1 LRVTEPPA
9 PRVNMQRTRLWFDAV
24 AFFEHCDALRRRSD
38 DLRLRARAARAQAA
52 ALLAE
57 LRGSTDRQGPPSR
70 EPAYDL
76 SAGHDVIA
84 HSRNILHAS
93 ALRRAACERVRRGQS
108 SKDDPS

>member
-1 LRVTEPPA
+1 MTEPLA
-9 PRVNMQRTRLWFDAV
+9 GMRLWFDAV

-38 DLRLRARAARAQAA
+38 DLQLRARAVRAQAA

-57 LRGSTDRQGPPSR
+57 VRGSTDSQGPSSR

-84 HSRNILHAS
+84 HSRNILRAS
-93 ALRRAACERVRRGQS
+93 ALRRAARERLGRGQS